1 MELEAEL
8 LHKNNDFAY
17 LKDQLNAKESHIS
30 DLTVQLDQTSQV
42 VRLEDKAELNQNRTE
57 ESVQMLPGTRRSEM
71 LEQELENMKEEVKKL
86 ESQKDALLKEK
97 KQEVDMLR
105 TEKRTLEESMEE
117 LDNSHQEAVNQVVK
131 SRADVLR
138 TNEALKQQISSLEQ
152 QVTNAE
158 KQKDELLRKADE
170 NNEKMRKLVEME
182 TVPKR
187 KLEDAEVEIAAVQK
201 ELVTNTAL
209 VKQLQETVS
218 QLEQKTV
225 SQTAE
230 LTRLQGV
237 AGRLEQENQQLTE
250 KLKHVETSKAR
261 EQLQFGSEE
270 QVEQLKSELE
280 STKIDVATLV
290 KDLTSAKNS
299 LAAKQEEVQHL
310 FAEVETLRIQ
320 NSPRSQNNGDL
331 ETRKLQTMCTD
342 LEQQLDKKT
351 ASVQHFEKAL
361 EEAEKA
367 QKWMEEELRRV
378 REEAKTAK
386 EMQEEVE
393 SVVKLYESEVE
404 RLTAVEEEHLSLVE
418 SFKNLQADA
427 QKWKELASNHHDL
440 VTDIESTQESVEKKF
455 VANVDETGGVL
466 ENYRSLVDELQK
478 KIQSLEAE
486 ISVLNERNVSF

>member
-1 MELEAEL
+1 
-8 LHKNNDFAY
+8 
-17 LKDQLNAKESHIS
+17 
-30 DLTVQLDQTSQV
+30 
-42 VRLEDKAELNQNRTE
+42 
-57 ESVQMLPGTRRSEM
+57 M
-71 LEQELENMKEEVKKL
+71 LEQELENMKEEMKRL
-86 ESQKDALLKEK
+86 ESQKDALMKEK
-97 KQEVDMLR
+97 NREVDMLQ
-105 TEKRTLEESMEE
+105 TEKRALEESLEE
-117 LDNSHQEAVNQVVK
+117 LDSSHQEAVNQVVK

-138 TNEALKQQISSLEQ
+138 TNETLKQQMSILEQ
-152 QVTNAE
+152 QLTNTE

-170 NNEKMRKLVEME
+170 NNEKMRKLMEME
-182 TVPKR
+182 TVPKI

-201 ELVTNTAL
+201 ELVTNISL

-218 QLEQKTV
+218 LLEQKTV

-230 LTRLQGV
+230 LMRLQGA
-237 AGRLEQENQQLTE
+237 AGRLEQENQELTE
-250 KLKHVETSKAR
+250 KLKHETSKAR

-280 STKIDVATLV
+280 STKIDVATLL

-299 LAAKQEEVQHL
+299 LATKQEEVQHL
-310 FAEVETLRIQ
+310 VAEVEMLRVQ

-331 ETRKLQTMCTD
+331 ETRKLQAMCTD

-351 ASVQHFEKAL
+351 ASVQHIEKAL
-361 EEAEKA
+361 EEVEKA
-367 QKWMEEELRRV
+367 QKSMEEELSRV

-393 SVVKLYESEVE
+393 SVVKLYEAEVE

-427 QKWKELASNHHDL
+427 QKWKELASSHQDR
-440 VTDIESTQESVEKKF
+440 VTDVVSKQEHFETKF
-455 VANVDETGGVL
+455 VADVDETGGDL
-466 ENYRSLVDELQK
+466 ENYKSLVDELQK
-478 KIQSLEAE
+478 KVQSLEAE

>member
-1 MELEAEL
+1 
-8 LHKNNDFAY
+8 
-17 LKDQLNAKESHIS
+17 
-30 DLTVQLDQTSQV
+30 
-42 VRLEDKAELNQNRTE
+42 
-57 ESVQMLPGTRRSEM
+57 M
-71 LEQELENMKEEVKKL
+71 LEQELENMKDEMKKL

-97 KQEVDMLR
+97 NREVDMLQ
-105 TEKRTLEESMEE
+105 TEKRALEESMEE
-117 LDNSHQEAVNQVVK
+117 LDSSHQEAVNQVVK

-138 TNEALKQQISSLEQ
+138 TNETLKQQMSSLEQ
-152 QVTNAE
+152 QLTNAE

-182 TVPKR
+182 TVPKI

-201 ELVTNTAL
+201 ELVTNISL

-230 LTRLQGV
+230 LMRLQGA
-237 AGRLEQENQQLTE
+237 AGRLEQENQELTE
-250 KLKHVETSKAR
+250 KLKHETSKAR

-280 STKIDVATLV
+280 STKIDVATLL
-290 KDLTSAKNS
+290 KDLTNVKNS
-299 LAAKQEEVQHL
+299 LATKQEEVQHL
-310 FAEVETLRIQ
+310 VAEVEMLRVQ

-331 ETRKLQTMCTD
+331 ETRKLQATCID

-351 ASVQHFEKAL
+351 ASVQHIEKAL

-367 QKWMEEELRRV
+367 QKSMEEELSRV

-393 SVVKLYESEVE
+393 SVVKLYEAEVE
-404 RLTAVEEEHLSLVE
+404 RLTAVEEEHLSLME

-427 QKWKELASNHHDL
+427 QKWKELASSHQDR
-440 VTDIESTQESVEKKF
+440 VTDVVSKQEHFETKF
-455 VANVDETGGVL
+455 VADVDETGGDL
-466 ENYRSLVDELQK
+466 ENYKSLVDELQK
-478 KIQSLEAE
+478 KVQSLEAE